1 MRRSSAPAPA
11 PPGAHPDAAPS
22 DWAGIAFGLALAS
35 FAAYQM
41 FKLPPVLP
49 LLLEQYGYP
58 RALAGGFMSVYAV
71 AGLLLSIPLGRAL
84 ERFGFLGPLLG
95 ACALFVLANL
105 LGLALPESGWAVLIA
120 RGLEGVSFAL
130 CAVAGPSL
138 ATRSAGPHHAGL
150 VIGFVAA
157 WIPLGQIAAA
167 LLAHGL
173 TPQPGWPALWWIAI
187 AGTLGLAAWI
197 GLRRGRLPGPT
208 HAAIHA
214 PAPRLRRAQVRGLAL
229 AGGIFMLWSGQYF
242 AFMTWLP
249 QYLVEAAGLSLQ
261 AALLGYLL
269 PVVVLLGLNV
279 VTGWLL
285 GRGVS
290 HAGLLLGALLSQAAC
305 WWAMPHAGAG
315 LFGILLLTVYGIGAG
330 ISPTCLFAVPGRL
343 TGGKPVPSAFSILMT
358 GRNLGVLA
366 GPILIALAVEGA
378 GGDWAVA
385 APIFGSLTLVA
396 MVLGAILAPRLRG

>member
-1 MRRSSAPAPA
+1 MSTSARS
-11 PPGAHPDAAPS
+11 S
-22 DWAGIAFGLALAS
+22 DWAGIALGLALAS

-58 RALAGGFMSVYAV
+58 RALAGGFMSAYAV
-71 AGLLLSIPLGRAL
+71 AGLLLSIPLGRTL
-84 ERFGFLGPLLG
+84 ERFGFLAPLLG
-95 ACALFVLANL
+95 ACGLFVLANL
-105 LGLALPESGWAVLIA
+105 LGLALPESGWAVLAA
-120 RGLEGVSFAL
+120 RGLEGISFAL

-138 ATRSAGPHHAGL
+138 ATRNAGPRHAGL
-150 VIGFVAA
+150 VIGLVAA

-173 TPQPGWPALWWIAI
+173 TPVPGWPALWWIAI
-187 AGTLGLAAWI
+187 AGSLGLAGWAV
-197 GLRRGRLPGPT
+197 LRRGRLPGPAT
-208 HAAIHA
+208 AASRA
-214 PAPRLRRAQVRGLAL
+214 ADPRLSGAQVRGLAL

-261 AALLGYLL
+261 GALLGYLL
-269 PVVVLLGLNV
+269 PVLVLLALNI

-305 WWAMPHAGAG
+305 WWAMPHAGSG
-315 LFGILLLTVYGIGAG
+315 LLGIALLAVYGAGAG
-330 ISPTCLFAVPGRL
+330 IAPTCLFAVPGRL
-343 TGGKPVPSAFSILMT
+343 TGGRPVPSAFSILMT

-366 GPILIALAVEGA
+366 GPVLIALVVERA

-396 MVLGAILAPRLRG
+396 AVFGLILAPRLRG